1 MPSVKFSQFGAADG
15 RPVIYFHGTPGS
27 PDECEIFDLDA
38 KQHQLTIICYDRSTI
53 DSRLQG
59 DAYYRCIAD
68 EIAKQVGDKP
78 VDFIGFSI
86 GAFIA
91 LQVCRAMNGK
101 VRSLHLVSAAAPPD
115 AGDFID
121 AAAGKAVFRL
131 AQNHPSAFLRLA
143 RVQGWL
149 ASRFPGPVLRMLFSS
164 AAGEDRALLAD
175 QTFRTTMTKMLKTC
189 FKRDALGYARDVI
202 AYVQPWRA
210 TLADVGADTQIWH
223 GAEDNWSPLA
233 MAEFLA
239 SALPGCSK
247 FTVLEGLSHYSCLYR
262 TAPTICRPMPASSM
276 SRRIPVWMLMPT
288 GFQPRTLTKPCSRQT
303 L

>member
-1 MPSVKFSQFGAADG
+1 MSSIEFSQFGAADG

-27 PDECEIFDLDA
+27 PDECEIFDRYG
-38 KQHQLTIICYDRSTI
+38 KKHQQTIICYDRSTI
-53 DSRLQG
+53 APGLQG
-59 DAYYRCIAD
+59 HAYYQCIAD
-68 EIAKQVGDKP
+68 EIAKKVGDKP

-86 GAFIA
+86 GACIA

-101 VRSLHLVSAAAPPD
+101 VRSLHLVSAAAPLD

-131 AQNHPSAFLRLA
+131 AQNRPSAFLRLA

-149 ASRFPGPVLRMLFSS
+149 ANRFPGLLLRMLFAS

-175 QTFRTTMTKMLKTC
+175 QGFRTTMIKTLKTC
-189 FKRDALGYARDVI
+189 FKRDALGYARDLV
-202 AYVQPWRA
+202 AYVQPWKA
-210 TLADVGADTQIWH
+210 ALAEISVDTQIWH

-233 MAEFLA
+233 MADFLA

-247 FTVLEGLSHYSCLYR
+247 ITVVDGLSHYSCLYR
-262 TAPTICRPMPASSM
+262 AAPEIYRS
-276 SRRIPVWMLMPT
+276 
-288 GFQPRTLTKPCSRQT
+288 KP
-303 L
+303 